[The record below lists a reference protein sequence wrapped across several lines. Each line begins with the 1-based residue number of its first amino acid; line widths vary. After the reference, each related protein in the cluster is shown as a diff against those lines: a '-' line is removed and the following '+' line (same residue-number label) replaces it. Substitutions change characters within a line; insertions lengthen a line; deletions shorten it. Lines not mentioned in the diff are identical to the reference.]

1 MITRTFI
8 TYKVTAT
15 LVDKSTKEIAQ
26 DTITI
31 PASSFNKKDAEKSVK
46 KFVPAGKLLITVDN
60 YETIEE
66 LRGITE
72 ELFLANST
80 IVTRPASQQKKS
92 DATVNA

>member
-26 DTITI
+26 DAITI

-46 KFVPAGKLLITVDN
+46 KYLPDGKLLLTVDN
-60 YETIEE
+60 VETIEE

>member
-15 LVDKSTKEIAQ
+15 LVDKSTKEIVQ

-31 PASSFNKKDAEKSVK
+31 PASSFNKKDAEKSTK
-46 KFVPAGKLLITVDN
+46 KFVPNGKLLLTVDN
-60 YETIEE
+60 VEVIEA

-72 ELFLANST
+72 QDFLDHSVP
-80 IVTRPASQQKKS
+80 VTRPVSQQKKS
-92 DATVNA
+92 TDVNA

>member
-31 PASSFNKKDAEKSVK
+31 PASSFNKKNAEKSTK
-46 KFVPAGKLLITVDN
+46 KFVPDGKLLLTVDN
-60 YETIEE
+60 VEVIEE

-72 ELFLANST
+72 ECFLANSS

-92 DATVNA
+92 TETVNA